1 MMRRLLRMAERVLQ
15 SEGVLIDRR
24 TLYKQLGENLERAK
38 ARRAQMLGED
48 PTLERQLQHLKAT
61 EDKNANSKS
70 LHGGSQSAF
79 DNYNAL
85 KRKLEPLANLTDLI
99 TAMEYAL
106 RNMNSIT
113 KIPLLD
119 GETVDQALSRFRN
132 QEADSEQTRYERA
145 NEERRLTKTIK
156 EEKDKSFLTRS
167 QKNITEAETKLK
179 SITAQIDE
187 AEATKQAASDQVE
200 NTERYMRA
208 VQLANCD
215 VNSPDDV
222 SRAVAHQK

>member
-1 MMRRLLRMAERVLQ
+1 V
-15 SEGVLIDRR
+15 
-24 TLYKQLGENLERAK
+24 
-38 ARRAQMLGED
+38 QMLGED
-48 PTLERQLQHLKAT
+48 PALERQLQHLKAT

-85 KRKLEPLANLTDLI
+85 ERKLQPFTNLTDLI

-106 RNMNSIT
+106 RNMDSI
-113 KIPLLD
+113 KPIPLLD

-132 QEADSEQTRYERA
+132 QEAESERIRHESA

-156 EEKDKSFLTRS
+156 EETGKSYRTRS
-167 QKNITEAETKLK
+167 QKNITDAETTLK
-179 SITAQIDE
+179 SITKQIDE
-187 AEATKQAASDQVE
+187 AEAKKRAASDQME

-208 VQLANCD
+208 VQLTNCD